1 VYWTYLA
8 RIVYNKTQILREMEF
23 VIAAR
28 SVGGR
33 TAHILFRHILPQVV
47 SLMIVYMTLGIASA
61 IIMEST
67 LSFVGVG
74 IQPPTP
80 SWGNM
85 ISGGQQYYRTAPWM
99 VISPGLSITLTV
111 LGFNLFGDG
120 LRDALD
126 PQQRRR

>member
-1 VYWTYLA
+1 
-8 RIVYNKTQILREMEF
+8 
-23 VIAAR
+23 
-28 SVGGR
+28 
-33 TAHILFRHILPQVV
+33 
-47 SLMIVYMTLGIASA
+47 MIVYMTLGIASA

-126 PQQRRR
+126 PQQRLR